1 MAGWEIQGS
10 GTLQLSWAT
19 FLHCVLFY
27 CTMLMR
33 RQMSP
38 LVICSVATNKVFRKN
53 TCEGGNLAI
62 TLTLLFIL
70 MQRQKKTLFIACQWL
85 KMIRSW
91 AASSNRKKKI
101 RVKISKRKKMKR

>member
-19 FLHCVLFY
+19 FLHCVIFY

-38 LVICSVATNKVFRKN
+38 LVICSVATNKVFRKK

-62 TLTLLFIL
+62 TLTLLFTL
-70 MQRQKKTLFIACQWL
+70 MQRQKNIVYCLSMVENDSVLGRQFKQ
-85 KMIRSW
+85 KE
-91 AASSNRKKKI
+91 KI
-101 RVKISKRKKMKR
+101 RVKISKRKKKKR